1 MRLILVGP
9 PGAGKGTQGERLA
22 CALGVP
28 RIATGDILRAAVET
42 KSALGLA
49 ARPFLDRGE
58 LVPDDVVVG
67 MVRERLNLED
77 CARGFILD
85 GFPRTVA
92 QAEALD
98 RMLEATSHRRL
109 DCCILLEVDDELVVK
124 RLGGRRVCSSC
135 GTPYHVDT
143 GLGDDGRCTRCGAPL
158 VQRSDDR
165 EDTIRARLA
174 VYAAQTQPLTEHYRR
189 AGLLEAIRADAPA
202 DRVFADLTDRLR
214 SLHETTV

>member
-1 MRLILVGP
+1 MKLILVGP

-22 CALGVP
+22 SALGVP

-42 KSALGLA
+42 KSSLGLTA
-49 ARPFLDRGE
+49 KPFLDRGE

-67 MVRERLNLED
+67 MVRERLNLQD
-77 CARGFILD
+77 CANGFILD

-92 QAEALD
+92 QAQALD
-98 RMLEATSHRRL
+98 KMLEATSHKRL
-109 DCCILLEVDDELVVK
+109 DCCLLLEVDDELVVK
-124 RLGGRRVCSSC
+124 RLSGRRVCSSC

-143 GLGDDGRCTRCGAPL
+143 GLGAEGRCTRCGAML

-174 VYAAQTQPLTEHYRR
+174 VYAAQTQPLTEYYRR
-189 AGLLEAIRADAPA
+189 AGMLEAVRADAPV
-202 DRVFADLTDRLR
+202 DRVFADLTSRIHRLR
-214 SLHETTV
+214 SATV